1 MKETEIEKDF
11 YSKIINSVDE
21 ELDTGNAATSTQAF
35 SDIALQYLVISG
47 KVNDYNIEN
56 FGSNEISGFSIDEG
70 DSISIFVIDYYSS
83 ENILNID
90 QNEVLELRKRGT
102 RFLKKFEKD
111 EIYNDSKSPF
121 FKNLKY
127 LKEEISRLPERKY
140 CNLIILT
147 NKMSQKNFSH
157 HDENISGFIVKTELV
172 DIRRLSNIANDINNN
187 ESIDVSFIKLDNSR
201 KVKCIMI
208 ESDKKGIESFL
219 AVIPGKIIYQMYL
232 QYGKTMFE
240 SNVRSYLKDTTKI
253 NKGMKETISNDPQL
267 FFSYNNGLSII
278 ADDVKWTRKGSDFYI
293 TEIKNLQIVNGG
305 QTASTIYF
313 SYRDNF
319 NKANISVPA
328 KITKIQSKKES
339 NQEVISKIAM
349 YNNSQ
354 NNISIPDLYANHPYL
369 IDFENVSKQ
378 FLNPNGDLWFFERK
392 KGDFKLKELFV
403 KKSKKAKL
411 KLKQMNLK
419 ERMLDKTILALID
432 TMADGYPHIA
442 CQGATKCFSFFIE
455 QFDGKSEKISEK
467 EYKTYIAMTIL
478 FYTFEKHASKLNI
491 PGGMQRYSC
500 CYLLSN
506 IKILKEIN
514 YKYIWKEQSVSEEFE
529 NKIDELLERV
539 RNFIEDENPGE
550 LINTEWVKKES
561 CWELFQKHKI
571 ISKSELN
578 FQDFL

>member
-70 DSISIFVIDYYSS
+70 DSISIFVIDYYPS

-208 ESDKKGIESFL
+208 ESDKK
-219 AVIPGKIIYQMYL
+219 
-232 QYGKTMFE
+232 
-240 SNVRSYLKDTTKI
+240 
-253 NKGMKETISNDPQL
+253 
-267 FFSYNNGLSII
+267 
-278 ADDVKWTRKGSDFYI
+278 
-293 TEIKNLQIVNGG
+293 
-305 QTASTIYF
+305 
-313 SYRDNF
+313 
-319 NKANISVPA
+319 
-328 KITKIQSKKES
+328 
-339 NQEVISKIAM
+339 
-349 YNNSQ
+349 
-354 NNISIPDLYANHPYL
+354 
-369 IDFENVSKQ
+369 
-378 FLNPNGDLWFFERK
+378 
-392 KGDFKLKELFV
+392 
-403 KKSKKAKL
+403 
-411 KLKQMNLK
+411 
-419 ERMLDKTILALID
+419 
-432 TMADGYPHIA
+432 
-442 CQGATKCFSFFIE
+442 
-455 QFDGKSEKISEK
+455 
-467 EYKTYIAMTIL
+467 
-478 FYTFEKHASKLNI
+478 
-491 PGGMQRYSC
+491 
-500 CYLLSN
+500 
-506 IKILKEIN
+506 
-514 YKYIWKEQSVSEEFE
+514 
-529 NKIDELLERV
+529 
-539 RNFIEDENPGE
+539 
-550 LINTEWVKKES
+550 
-561 CWELFQKHKI
+561 
-571 ISKSELN
+571 
-578 FQDFL
+578 

>member
-70 DSISIFVIDYYSS
+70 DSISIFVIDYYPS

-127 LKEEISRLPERKY
+127 LKEEISQLPERKY

-278 ADDVKWTRKGSDFYI
+278 ADDVKWTRQGSDFYI

-328 KITKIQSKKES
+328 KITKIQSNKES

-432 TMADGYPHIA
+432 TMSDGYPHIA

-506 IKILKEIN
+506 IKLLKEIN